1 MKLAK
6 NFTLKE
12 LLELLHDIDST
23 REKMFEADPNL
34 GRSLTNC
41 QGMES
46 MCAQYGK
53 LHDKKKASTI
63 RTTLDKFLQRNKT
76 LKSLMF

>member
-12 LLELLHDIDST
+12 LLELFHDIDST
-23 REKMFEADPNL
+23 KGKMFEADPNL

-41 QGMES
+41 QSMES

-53 LHDKKKASTI
+53 LHDKKASTI
-63 RTTLDKFLQRNKT
+63 
-76 LKSLMF
+76 